1 MFKIFALVVAV
12 CTAQF
17 FDCEKQLERAKN
29 DEQATF
35 IIRNAVESGQKL
47 SSACLEHVLL
57 RNLF

>member
-1 MFKIFALVVAV
+1 MFKILTLVVAV

-17 FDCEKQLERAKN
+17 FDCEKQLEKTKS
-29 DEQATF
+29 DEQATL
-35 IIRNAVESGQKL
+35 IIRDAVESGQKL